1 MVLGSTGEEDW
12 TFVML
17 ERANK
22 IVLLLDYI
30 VDERGQLGLFPS
42 TLSWLTGKS
51 ALIRKTVFS
60 KGCRH
65 SSYKTEMGIIS
76 R

>member
-17 ERANK
+17 EKANK

-30 VDERGQLGLFPS
+30 VDERGHLGLFPS
-42 TLSWLTGKS
+42 TLFWLTGKTV
-51 ALIRKTVFS
+51 LIRKTVYFL
-60 KGCRH
+60 R
-65 SSYKTEMGIIS
+65 EVGIQLI
-76 R
+76 RQKWA

>member
-17 ERANK
+17 EKANK
-22 IVLLLDYI
+22 IVMLLDYI

-51 ALIRKTVFS
+51 ALIRKTVYFL
-60 KGCRH
+60 RDV
-65 SSYKTEMGIIS
+65 GIQLI
-76 R
+76 RRKWA